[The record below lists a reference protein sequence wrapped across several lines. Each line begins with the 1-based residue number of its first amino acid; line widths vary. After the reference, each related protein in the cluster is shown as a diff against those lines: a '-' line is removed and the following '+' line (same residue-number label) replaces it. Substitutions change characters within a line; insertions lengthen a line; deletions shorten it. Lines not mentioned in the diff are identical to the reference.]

1 MLQVTYMGEDFQFT
15 RCKCEV
21 KESGRRYIWHILA
34 QNKNAVAK
42 ISASCTKEEM
52 LSLQYED
59 PEGKKPK
66 LPLRAGAGGLG
77 TLQLYHRVAG
87 GRQLLDT
94 LKLEDALC
102 IYQHEQESP
111 KSCD

>member
-1 MLQVTYMGEDFQFT
+1 MVPAVLRKTDQSANGKPAPPF
-15 RCKCEV
+15 R
-21 KESGRRYIWHILA
+21 SGPQRHILA